1 MSRYLQRLA
10 AENPEAL
17 RTSAKLAA
25 TLEENAMSDRVASLV
40 ESMQQ
45 DMAQL
50 AAMAFAPSVDI
61 IGMLTDLA
69 EAKRAMDAVGRRYHG
84 QKRIGGA
91 YCSVD
96 HEAEWS
102 NAMRQHDG
110 AVKALTDY
118 ALRMTEP
125 VVASND
131 AAGAQ

>member
-40 ESMQQ
+40 ESMQNE
-45 DMAQL
+45 MAQL
-50 AAMAFAPSVDI
+50 AAMASAPSVDI
-61 IGMLTDLA
+61 LGMLTDLA
-69 EAKRAMDAVGRRYHG
+69 EAKRAMDAVARRYAG
-84 QKRIGGA
+84 QTRIGGA
-91 YCSVD
+91 YCSVA

-102 NAMRQHDG
+102 AALRLHDG

-125 VVASND
+125 IVASND
-131 AAGAQ
+131 AAEAR